1 MPPCQEGRA
10 RITAMPLRLQTIPAL
25 IAAAFLQSACATS
38 AMASNCTVTGSLGV
52 LPGMD
57 ADAICTRFEADLAAA
72 LGDRPVPEGLMI
84 ALTLHKRGA
93 IAAQMSLAEDGNRV
107 SRYPDFA
114 VEVSDRALAPEDISG
129 LARLAVHVLAGQP
142 NEQTLRSAAQT
153 GGK

>member
-1 MPPCQEGRA
+1 M
-10 RITAMPLRLQTIPAL
+10 TLRLQTIPAL

-38 AMASNCTVTGSLGV
+38 AMASNCTVTGSLGA

-57 ADAICTRFEADLAAA
+57 AAAICTRFEADLASA
-72 LGDRPVPEGLMI
+72 LGDRPVPQGLMI

-93 IAAQMSLAEDGNRV
+93 IAAQMSLAGDGDA
-107 SRYPDFA
+107 SARYPDFA
-114 VEVSDRALAPEDISG
+114 IEVSDRALNPDDIN
-129 LARLAVHVLAGQP
+129 RLAQLAALVLNENP